1 MRRRDILGTSKTK
14 RFWPAGV
21 WCGIPYQEARG
32 HYLLYFTIVGDI
44 SLQLNPKETL
54 NSAPQNARDVTPSA
68 RLAARHKAER
78 LGKLEDAAFLGRTMA
93 ESDGGARSGGW
104 GGSAQGTF

>member
-14 RFWPAGV
+14 RFWAAGV
-21 WCGIPYQEARG
+21 GAASRIRKRG

-78 LGKLEDAAFLGRTMA
+78 LRKLEDAAFLGRTMA